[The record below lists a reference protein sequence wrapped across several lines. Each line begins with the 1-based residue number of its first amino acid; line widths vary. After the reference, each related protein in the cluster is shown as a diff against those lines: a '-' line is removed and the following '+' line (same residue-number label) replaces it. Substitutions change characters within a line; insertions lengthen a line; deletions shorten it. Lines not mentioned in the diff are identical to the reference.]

1 MSELTDQE
9 RKILDIEKSW
19 WAFSGAKEQAIRDRL
34 NISAVTF
41 YQRLNTMLDDPRI
54 EAAEP
59 VLVHRLQRL
68 RAQRQR
74 SRSARRAG

>member
-1 MSELTDQE
+1 MSELTDE
-9 RKILDIEKSW
+9 ELTILEIEKSW
-19 WAFSGAKEQAIRDRL
+19 WAYAGAKEQTIRERL
-34 NISAVTF
+34 GISATAF
-41 YQRLNTMLDDPRI
+41 YQRVNAMLDDPRI

-74 SRSARRAG
+74 TRPTRRTG